1 MTDSKTTRLMAL
13 EREAEKLRKINAALM
28 SRVERSTDQQLNAFS
43 LFETAIA
50 LDQQVRDRTQQ
61 LKQALQS
68 LEKTN
73 GRLLQAKQQAEA
85 ASSLKSSV
93 LVSVT
98 HDLLQPLNAAR
109 LTLSALAE
117 MANEPKG
124 VALTEQIDRSL
135 ATLEDML
142 RTLLDI
148 SKLDAGVLRPEF
160 GPVAIGSLFEALEQE
175 FAASAAR
182 RNLGFRIMPSSAVV
196 RSDPLMLR
204 RILQNFLANA
214 LRYTHR
220 GSVLMGCRL
229 HGDDIRIEVHDTGPG
244 IPEAQREAIFVEF
257 QRGETSAGDK
267 AGIGLGLSIVR
278 RFADLLEHD
287 IRLTSRP
294 GKGAVFAVTVPRTLD
309 AVAIPVREQAS
320 VDYRYGGMEGA
331 KILLIEN
338 DLSSAEGLGSPA
350 GEMGLRRC
358 GDDLQ
363 ERGARTHPR
372 ARRHSRRHH
381 RRPSSRQWRDRNPGG
396 RRDPRR
402 DQHQGSG
409 DHRHRRLLRQGRL
422 RRLGVR
428 PRTAEEA
435 DQACRD
441 ALTAVF
447 PARCGAI
454 RPAMTRRRAAALMSP
469 ARGPACRSR
478 ASTAR

>member
-1 MTDSKTTRLMAL
+1 MTDSKTTRIAAL

-109 LTLSALAE
+109 LTLSALTETAT
-117 MANEPKG
+117 EPKS
-124 VALTEQIDRSL
+124 VALTDQIDRSL

-160 GPVAIGSLFEALEQE
+160 GPVAIASLFEPLEQE
-175 FAASAAR
+175 FVATAAK
-182 RNLGFRIMPSSAVV
+182 RNLDFRIMPSSAVV

-204 RILQNFLANA
+204 RILQNLLANA
-214 LRYTHR
+214 LRYTQR
-220 GSVLMGCRL
+220 GTVLMGCRL
-229 HGDDIRIEVHDTGPG
+229 KGDDICIEVHDTGPG

-257 QRGETSAGDK
+257 QRGDAGAGDK

-278 RFADLLEHD
+278 RFADLLGHD
-287 IRLTSRP
+287 IRLRSRA
-294 GKGAVFAVTVPRTLD
+294 GKGSVFSVTVPRTFD
-309 AVAIPVREQAS
+309 PVAIPVREQAS

-338 DLSSAEGLGSPA
+338 DLSSAEGLAHLLEKWGCDVAVTISKTLERIHALDGVPDAIIADLHLDNGETGIQAVDVIRGEINAKVPA
-350 GEMGLRRC
+350 IIVTADYSAKAASDVSAFGHELLKKPIKPAEMR
-358 GDDLQ
+358 
-363 ERGARTHPR
+363 
-372 ARRHSRRHH
+372 S
-381 RRPSSRQWRDRNPGG
+381 
-396 RRDPRR
+396 
-402 DQHQGSG
+402 
-409 DHRHRRLLRQGRL
+409 LLSFL
-422 RRLGVR
+422 
-428 PRTAEEA
+428 
-435 DQACRD
+435 
-441 ALTAVF
+441 
-447 PARCGAI
+447 
-454 RPAMTRRRAAALMSP
+454 RAAEQS
-469 ARGPACRSR
+469 GPRL
-478 ASTAR
+478 

>member
-1 MTDSKTTRLMAL
+1 MTDTRTSHIATL

-61 LKQALQS
+61 LKQVLQS

-109 LTLSALAE
+109 LTLSALTE
-117 MANEPKG
+117 MVSEPKG
-124 VALTEQIDRSL
+124 VVLTDQIDRSL

-148 SKLDAGVLRPEF
+148 SKLDAGVLKPEF
-160 GPVAIGSLFEALEQE
+160 GPVAIASLFEPLQQE
-175 FAASAAR
+175 FSPTATK
-182 RNLGFRIMPSSAVV
+182 RNLSLRIMPSSGVV

-204 RILQNFLANA
+204 RILQNLLANA
-214 LRYTHR
+214 LRYTQR
-220 GSVLMGCRL
+220 GSVLMGCRTR
-229 HGDDIRIEVHDTGPG
+229 GDNISIEVHDTGPG

-257 QRGETSAGDK
+257 QRGDASAGDK

-278 RFADLLEHD
+278 RFANVLGHD

-294 GKGAVFAVTVPRTLD
+294 GQGSIFSVTLPRTAD
-309 AVAIPVREQAS
+309 PVAIPAREQAS

-338 DLSSAEGLGSPA
+338 DLSSAEGLASLLEKWGCDVAVTISKTEALERIRALDGVPDAIIADLHLDNGETGIEAVDVIRNEIKTGVPA
-350 GEMGLRRC
+350 IIVTADHSAKAASDVSAFGHELLKKPIKPAEMRSL
-358 GDDLQ
+358 LSFLLAAEQ
-363 ERGARTHPR
+363 PAT
-372 ARRHSRRHH
+372 
-381 RRPSSRQWRDRNPGG
+381 
-396 RRDPRR
+396 
-402 DQHQGSG
+402 
-409 DHRHRRLLRQGRL
+409 RL
-422 RRLGVR
+422 
-428 PRTAEEA
+428 
-435 DQACRD
+435 
-441 ALTAVF
+441 
-447 PARCGAI
+447 
-454 RPAMTRRRAAALMSP
+454 
-469 ARGPACRSR
+469 
-478 ASTAR
+478 